1 MEICCHSTTQNIA
14 RYNLQKYTHLEGVHM
29 DREDMKAKLPI
40 HIVLEASNYAKIKT
54 ENKPKIGRHWET
66 VAELTQF
73 GWTIMSPVKQ
83 VDISNMFVTQTAA
96 THYEELHTRQD
107 KTRVLSIPSQKKRQY
122 HLCKVQAT

>member
-1 MEICCHSTTQNIA
+1 
-14 RYNLQKYTHLEGVHM
+14 M
-29 DREDMKAKLPI
+29 DGEDMKAKLPI
-40 HIVLEASNYAKIKT
+40 HIVLEASNYARIKT

-73 GWTIMSPVKQ
+73 GWTIMSPGKQ
-83 VDISNMFVTQTAA
+83 VDISNIFLTQTAA